1 MRIGGGLV
9 HQQSL
14 QKVLPPSN
22 QRGTTQGAFVK
33 APALFGLPLIAA
45 AMILLSACNRP
56 DWFFGTGGKYNEA
69 EIEMLRGRAAN
80 YDKAIASLQF
90 VVQENPTYRDSLT
103 LLGKAYYRKGRYRD
117 AYLIIQ
123 RALAVNKDDEIAW
136 LVYGLAQMRVG
147 EPAKGLETIKGGLTL
162 LAKAMGDD
170 YRGWA
175 GWDPR
180 GTVRSSLNRAVFQA
194 LKGIEERDT
203 LVQATEQLLARI
215 DEEEWYQR
223 QGDRIERSMEGSEGS

>member
-1 MRIGGGLV
+1 MD
-9 HQQSL
+9 SAF
-14 QKVLPPSN
+14 
-22 QRGTTQGAFVK
+22 GTTLLLTFRLAAITTCFLLLIGI
-33 APALFGLPLIAA
+33 PLA
-45 AMILLSACNRP
+45 
-56 DWFFGTGGKYNEA
+56 
-69 EIEMLRGRAAN
+69 
-80 YDKAIASLQF
+80 
-90 VVQENPTYRDSLT
+90 
-103 LLGKAYYRKGRYRD
+103 
-117 AYLIIQ
+117 
-123 RALAVNKDDEIAW
+123 
-136 LVYGLAQMRVG
+136 YGLAQMRVG